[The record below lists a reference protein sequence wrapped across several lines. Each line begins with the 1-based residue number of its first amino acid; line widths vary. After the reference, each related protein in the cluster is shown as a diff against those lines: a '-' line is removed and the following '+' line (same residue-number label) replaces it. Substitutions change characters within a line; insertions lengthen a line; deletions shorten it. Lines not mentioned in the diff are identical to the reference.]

1 MNKTETIVLIPNTS
15 KNIEHDKL
23 ISMLHRLTSGGCRV
37 YTLPEFAPY
46 LSFTGDL
53 VTVTDDRKD
62 LSGMDAA
69 LVLGGDGSIIEAS
82 HMLLGENIPILGINF
97 GHVGFLAEIEMSE
110 MHLLDALIDGSYGID
125 ERMMLDAAV
134 TDAGGRVRGTFT
146 VLNDVVLTNG
156 PVARLIKFDVYCDD
170 VKVETCR
177 ADGMIA
183 STPTGSTAYSLSAG
197 GPVLYPSL
205 EGICLTPICPHTL
218 NSRPIIF
225 HGASVIRLTNF
236 STNNAAVYLNADGR
250 DDIRIEEGDTVDIR
264 RSPYR
269 TRLIRIKKGG
279 FLGALHTKLSEK

>member
-1 MNKTETIVLIPNTS
+1 MNKIESIVLIPNTS
-15 KNIEHDKL
+15 KNIPHDRIL
-23 ISMLHRLTSGGCRV
+23 SVLHRLRDGGCRIF
-37 YTLPEFAPY
+37 TMPEFAGY
-46 LSFTGDL
+46 LGFAHELIHVIGERAEL
-53 VTVTDDRKD
+53 A
-62 LSGMDAA
+62 GIQAA

-82 HMLLGENIPILGINF
+82 HMLLGEDIPIIGMNF
-97 GHVGFLAEIEMSE
+97 GHVGFLAELEMSE
-110 MHLLDALIDGSYGID
+110 VHLLDALISGDYETD

-134 TDAGGRVRGTFT
+134 TDEGGRVRGSFT

-170 VKVETCR
+170 GKVETCR

-197 GPVLYPSL
+197 GPVLYPLL

-225 HGASVIRLTNF
+225 HGSSVIRLTNF
-236 STNNAAVYLNADGR
+236 TTNNAAVYLNADGR
-250 DDIRIEEGDTVDIR
+250 DDIRIREGDTVDIR
-264 RSPYR
+264 RSVYR

>member
-1 MNKTETIVLIPNTS
+1 MNRTETIVLIPNTS
-15 KNIEHDKL
+15 KKIPHDRIIDL
-23 ISMLHRLTSGGCRV
+23 LNRLRDGGCRV
-37 YTLPEFAPY
+37 YTMPEFVDY
-46 LSFTGDL
+46 LSFAADL
-53 VTVTDDRKD
+53 VTVIEDRAE
-62 LSGMDAA
+62 LSRMQAA

-82 HMLLGENIPILGINF
+82 HMLLGENIPIIGMNF

-110 MHLLDALIDGSYGID
+110 IDLIDRLLEGDYEID

-134 TDAGGRVRGTFT
+134 TDAGGRVRGSFT

-170 VKVETCR
+170 CKVETCR
-177 ADGMIA
+177 ADGIIA

-197 GPVLYPSL
+197 GPVLYPLL

-225 HGASVIRLTNF
+225 HGGSVIRLTDFAN
-236 STNNAAVYLNADGR
+236 NNASVYLNADGR
-250 DDIRIEEGDTVDIR
+250 DDIRINEGDTVDIR
-264 RSPYR
+264 RSSYR

-279 FLGALHTKLSEK
+279 FIGALNTKLSDK

>member
-1 MNKTETIVLIPNTS
+1 MNRTESIVLIPNIS
-15 KNIEHDKL
+15 KNIPHDRIL
-23 ISMLHRLTSGGCRV
+23 TVLHRLQSGGCRI
-37 YTLPEFAPY
+37 YTMPEFAGY
-46 LSFTGDL
+46 LSFASEL
-53 VTVTDDRKD
+53 ITVIDDRSE
-62 LSGMDAA
+62 LGRMQAA
-69 LVLGGDGSIIEAS
+69 LVMGGDGSIIEAS
-82 HMLLGENIPILGINF
+82 HMLMDEDIPIIGMNF
-97 GHVGFLAEIEMSE
+97 GHVGFLAEMEMSE
-110 MHLLDALIDGSYGID
+110 VHLLDALIAGDYEID
-125 ERMMLDAAV
+125 DRMMLDAAV
-134 TDAGGRVRGTFT
+134 TDAGGRVRGSFT

-197 GPVLYPSL
+197 GPVLYPLL

-225 HGASVIRLTNF
+225 HGGSVIRLTNF
-236 STNNAAVYLNADGR
+236 ATNNASVYLNADGR
-250 DDIRIEEGDTVDIR
+250 DDIRINEGDTVDIR
-264 RSPYR
+264 KSSYR

>member
-1 MNKTETIVLIPNTS
+1 MNRTESIVLIPNIS
-15 KNIEHDKL
+15 KNIPHDRINAVLGRL
-23 ISMLHRLTSGGCRV
+23 ISGGCRI
-37 YTLPEFAPY
+37 YTLPEFAEY
-46 LSFTGDL
+46 LSFVSDL
-53 VTVTDDRKD
+53 ITVIDDRD
-62 LSGMDAA
+62 ALTEMQAA

-82 HMLLGENIPILGINF
+82 HMLLGEEIPIIGMNF
-97 GHVGFLAEIEMSE
+97 GHVGFLAEMEMSE
-110 MHLLDALIDGSYGID
+110 VHLLDALLAGDYEID
-125 ERMMLDAAV
+125 ERMMLDASV
-134 TDAGGRVRGTFT
+134 TDSGGRVRGSFT

-170 VKVETCR
+170 MKVETCR

-197 GPVLYPSL
+197 GPVLYPLL

-225 HGASVIRLTNF
+225 HGTSVIRLTSF
-236 STNNAAVYLNADGR
+236 ATNNAAVYLNADGR
-250 DDIRIEEGDTVDIR
+250 DDIRINEGDTVDIR

-279 FLGALHTKLSEK
+279 FLEALHTKLSEK

>member
-15 KNIEHDKL
+15 KNIEPDQ
-23 ISMLHRLTSGGCRV
+23 LTSLLARLRNGGCRV
-37 YTLPEFAPY
+37 YSLPEYREY
-46 LSFTGDL
+46 LWALGNPVEIIEKGSG
-53 VTVTDDRKD
+53 
-62 LSGMDAA
+62 LSEMQAA

-82 HMLLGENIPILGINF
+82 HKLLGEEIPIIGINF

-110 MHLLDALIDGSYGID
+110 MHLLDALIEGDYAID

-134 TDAGGRVRGTFT
+134 TDCGGRVRGSFT

-225 HGASVIRLTNF
+225 HGASVLRLTNF
-236 STNNAAVYLNADGR
+236 HTNNASVYLNADGR
-250 DDIRIEEGDTVDIR
+250 DDIRIAEGDTVDIR
-264 RSPYR
+264 RSSYR

-279 FLGALHTKLSEK
+279 FLGALHRKLSE